1 MKSASICCVLL
12 CAVKIISTF
21 SITNQLSIE
30 NLTATPELIMNI
42 SDSQIDITI
51 DEFNISDSNE
61 SVNFNK
67 QTNDDFV
74 TQNDYNY
81 SISEMA
87 FHTDLITPTEHWRK
101 SILKHQSRTSRSFF
115 GLFIIPC

>member
-1 MKSASICCVLL
+1 MKSVSVWFVLL
-12 CAVKIISTF
+12 CAVKIVSAF

-51 DEFNISDSNE
+51 DEFNISDGNE
-61 SVNFNK
+61 SVNFD
-67 QTNDDFV
+67 TRNDDFV
-74 TQNDYNY
+74 IQSDHNY
-81 SISEMA
+81 SISQTE
-87 FHTDLITPTEHWRK
+87 FYTDLITPTEHWRN